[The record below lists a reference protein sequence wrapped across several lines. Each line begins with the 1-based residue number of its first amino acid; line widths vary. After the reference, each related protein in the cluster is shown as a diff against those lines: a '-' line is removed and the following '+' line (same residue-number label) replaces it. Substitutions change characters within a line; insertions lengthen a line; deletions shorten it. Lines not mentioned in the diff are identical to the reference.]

1 MAKGKNKNGLSR
13 KIMEK
18 KENGSEINKSNSK
31 IKMSLVTIS
40 GKTKRDY

>member
-18 KENGSEINKSNSK
+18 KENGSEINKNLMMEHM
-31 IKMSLVTIS
+31 IRRFMSQ
-40 GKTKRDY
+40 TK